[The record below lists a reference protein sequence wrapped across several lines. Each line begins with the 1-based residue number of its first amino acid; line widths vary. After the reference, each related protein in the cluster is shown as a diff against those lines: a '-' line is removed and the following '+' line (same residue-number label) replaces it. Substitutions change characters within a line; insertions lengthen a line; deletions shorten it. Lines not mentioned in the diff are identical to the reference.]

1 MNGFRVSV
9 LLGVLLFGLFLSPD
23 CQAQFR
29 QLPIASQTSNAH
41 TNTNNLRI
49 KEGELQL
56 PFWDD
61 FSSGQ
66 FSPDLWEIKGVATSF
81 TLGNSPPSLGVAVLD
96 GVDEEGRPYSPQRL
110 THGEGDQ
117 LLSKPID
124 LSQVLTADGVYL
136 SFYWQAGG
144 KGERPDPSDALELY
158 FLDREGD
165 WQLVWSQQGEL
176 DLSLETFVQVMLPVE
191 ERFQFDTFQFKFQ
204 QSGRLSGPFDT
215 WVLDYI
221 YLNEG
226 RTASDRFPQDRTL
239 TQLPGSPFS
248 PYFAI
253 PYFELRQEQITAPIS
268 NEFNNLNNRFRAME
282 YTVSLSNKGTGELL
296 QKPNTNTPFNPVPQ
310 ALERRSFVS
319 SSLNAENLV
328 EQVNEPM
335 DVEVLMY
342 LRAGDGLLEE
352 DMGGAQRAVV
362 DFRANDTSKV
372 VIPFR
377 DFYAYDNGT
386 ADYAAGINQRGGML
400 AVSYNV
406 STPAYLSGVS
416 IQFTNAVHRNNA
428 IELMV
433 WDSIGSEPLYQEE
446 VLVPDD
452 AGLGSF
458 SFFPLDTNILV
469 RDEFFIGYT
478 QFSNDYIYVG
488 LDKSGDTGDKI
499 FYNVLGSWQQND
511 IVSGNLMIR
520 PHLSLSPIVEENEPS
535 EEELVLYTNPVTAR
549 LFILGDVGDVSV
561 FDFQGR
567 LIKIPQE
574 EDKNGKMLNFTESQ
588 KGMYLIKMVKNGQHF
603 TKRIIVQ

>member
-1 MNGFRVSV
+1 
-9 LLGVLLFGLFLSPD
+9 
-23 CQAQFR
+23 
-29 QLPIASQTSNAH
+29 
-41 TNTNNLRI
+41 
-49 KEGELQL
+49 
-56 PFWDD
+56 
-61 FSSGQ
+61 
-66 FSPDLWEIKGVATSF
+66 
-81 TLGNSPPSLGVAVLD
+81 
-96 GVDEEGRPYSPQRL
+96 
-110 THGEGDQ
+110 
-117 LLSKPID
+117 
-124 LSQVLTADGVYL
+124 
-136 SFYWQAGG
+136 
-144 KGERPDPSDALELY
+144 
-158 FLDREGD
+158 
-165 WQLVWSQQGEL
+165 
-176 DLSLETFVQVMLPVE
+176 
-191 ERFQFDTFQFKFQ
+191 
-204 QSGRLSGPFDT
+204 
-215 WVLDYI
+215 
-221 YLNEG
+221 
-226 RTASDRFPQDRTL
+226 
-239 TQLPGSPFS
+239 LPGSPFS

-282 YTVSLSNKGTGELL
+282 YTVRLTNEGTGELL
-296 QKPNTNTPFNPVPQ
+296 QEPNTNTPFNPVPQ
-310 ALERRSFVS
+310 SLERRSFVS

-328 EQVNEPM
+328 EQINEPM
-335 DVEVLMY
+335 DVEVMTY

-352 DMGGAQRAVV
+352 DSGGAQRAVV

-400 AVSYNV
+400 AVAYNV

-520 PHLSLSPIVEENEPS
+520 PHVSLSPIVEENEPS
-535 EEELVLYTNPVTAR
+535 EEELVLYPNPVTAR